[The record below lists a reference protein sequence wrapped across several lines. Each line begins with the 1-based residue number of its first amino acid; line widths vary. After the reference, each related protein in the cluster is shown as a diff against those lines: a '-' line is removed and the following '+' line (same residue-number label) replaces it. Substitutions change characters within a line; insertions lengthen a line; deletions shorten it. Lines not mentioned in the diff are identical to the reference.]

1 MDRFMKKMYIKPA
14 VEVVELMN
22 QTALL
27 AGSAVGSIS
36 DDPFGGD
43 AGTRE
48 LEDFNFLL
56 NGDDPMKMLL
66 P

>member
-1 MDRFMKKMYIKPA
+1 MKKIYIKPA
-14 VEVVELMN
+14 IEVVELNN

-27 AGSAVGSIS
+27 AGSGPGVST
-36 DDPFGGD
+36 DPITGGWAD
-43 AGTRE
+43 GRE
-48 LEDFNFLL
+48 LDDFDFLL

>member
-1 MDRFMKKMYIKPA
+1 
-14 VEVVELMN
+14 VVELNN

-27 AGSAVGSIS
+27 AGSGPGVST
-36 DDPFGGD
+36 DPITGGWAD
-43 AGTRE
+43 GRE
-48 LEDFNFLL
+48 LDDFNFLL